1 MEHLPW
7 IEKYRPSNID
17 DIIGQSEII
26 NCLKKLIE
34 NESLPHFLFYGNP
47 GTGKTSTILAL
58 SRIIYGN
65 KFNLMVLKLDAS
77 DDRGINTVRD
87 QIKGFAE
94 RENMF
99 NSGVKLI
106 ILDEADS
113 MTYDAQFAL
122 RRIIEKYSDTTRF
135 CLICNFENK
144 IIPAIKSR
152 CANFRF
158 NTINKDNYISYLEKI
173 CKNEKIKY
181 DNSGLETVYFLS
193 NGDLR
198 KGINL
203 LQSISMNI
211 NFKNNKNI
219 KNNKILDE
227 KLCYKIAGY
236 PSKKDITKI
245 ITILINKNINFKD
258 SLTKLEKYFDNG
270 INVSVFINMIFKQIF
285 LNHRNIDNF
294 SKIISDLADLEARV
308 VKSTFSNIFIPAVIG
323 IFKNT

>member
-7 IEKYRPSNID
+7 IEKYRPTNID
-17 DIIGQSEII
+17 DIIGQNEII
-26 NCLKKLIE
+26 YCLKKLIE

-58 SRIIYGN
+58 SKIIYGN
-65 KFNLMVLKLDAS
+65 KFNFMVLKLDAS

-158 NTINKDNYISYLEKI
+158 NTISKDNFIKYLEKI
-173 CKNEKIKY
+173 CDKEKINY
-181 DNSGLETVYFLS
+181 NESGLETIYFLS

-211 NFKNNKNI
+211 KK
-219 KNNKILDE
+219 NKILDE
-227 KLCYKIAGY
+227 KICYKIAGY
-236 PSKKDITKI
+236 PSKKDIDKI

-258 SLTKLEKYFDNG
+258 SLDKLEKYFDNF
-270 INVSVFINMIFKQIF
+270 INISIFINMIFREIF
-285 LNHRNIDNF
+285 SNHRNIDNF
-294 SKIISDLADLEARV
+294 TKIISDMADLEVRV
-308 VKSTFSNIFIPAVIG
+308 VKSTFSNIFIPALIG
-323 IFKNT
+323 IFKND

>member
-7 IEKYRPSNID
+7 IEKYRPTNID

-58 SRIIYGN
+58 SKIIYAN
-65 KFNLMVLKLDAS
+65 KFNFMVLKLDAS

-158 NTINKDNYISYLEKI
+158 NSINKDNYVNYLEKI
-173 CKNEKIKY
+173 CEKEKIKY
-181 DNSGLETVYFLS
+181 DNSGLETVYYLS

-211 NFKNNKNI
+211 SKK
-219 KNNKILDE
+219 NKILDE

-236 PSKKDITKI
+236 PSKKDINKI
-245 ITILINKNINFKD
+245 ITVLVNKNINFKD
-258 SLTKLEKYFDNG
+258 SLDKIEKYFDN
-270 INVSVFINMIFKQIF
+270 INVSVFINLIFREIF

-294 SKIISDLADLEARV
+294 TKIISDMADLEARV
-308 VKSTFSNIFIPAVIG
+308 VKSTFSNIFIPALIG
-323 IFKNT
+323 IFKN

>member
-1 MEHLPW
+1 MNHLPW

-17 DIIGQSEII
+17 EIIGQSEII

-58 SRIIYGN
+58 SRVIYGN
-65 KFNLMVLKLDAS
+65 KFKLMVLKLDAS

-158 NTINKDNYISYLEKI
+158 NSISKDNYVSYLEKI
-173 CKNEKIKY
+173 CEKEKIKY
-181 DNSGLETVYFLS
+181 DNSGLETVYYLS

-211 NFKNNKNI
+211 SKKS
-219 KNNKILDE
+219 KILDE
-227 KLCYKIAGY
+227 KICYKIAGY
-236 PSKKDITKI
+236 PSKKDINKI
-245 ITILINKNINFKD
+245 VAILVNNNINFKD
-258 SLTKLEKYFDNG
+258 SLDKLEKYFDG
-270 INVSVFINMIFKQIF
+270 INVAVFINLIFRDIF
-285 LNHRNIDNF
+285 LNHRNLDNF
-294 SKIISDLADLEARV
+294 SKIISDIADLEARV
-308 VKSTFSNIFIPAVIG
+308 VKSTFSNIFVPALIG
-323 IFKNT
+323 IFKNN

>member
-65 KFNLMVLKLDAS
+65 KFNFMVLKLDAS

-94 RENMF
+94 RENLF

-158 NTINKDNYISYLEKI
+158 NKISKDNYVNYLEKI
-173 CKNEKIKY
+173 CNIEKIKY
-181 DNSGLETVYFLS
+181 NNSGLETIYFLS

-211 NFKNNKNI
+211 NFKNI
-219 KNNKILDE
+219 KKIKILDE
-227 KLCYKIAGY
+227 KLCYKLAGY
-236 PSKKDITKI
+236 PSKKDIDKI
-245 ITILINKNINFKD
+245 INVLINKNINFID
-258 SLTKLEKYFDNG
+258 SLTKIEKYFDDA
-270 INVSVFINMIFKQIF
+270 INVSIFINLIFREIF
-285 LNHRNIDNF
+285 LKHRNITNF
-294 SKIISDLADLEARV
+294 DKIISDLADLEARV
-308 VKSTFSNIFIPAVIG
+308 VKSTFSNIFIPALIG
-323 IFKNT
+323 IFKTN